1 MVESTKLGRGVG
13 CCWQGW
19 RGGCLRGIDPRAFI
33 SNRCVSLKVS
43 RNCLLLQMTHIAVS
57 LTCVD
62 APSVAG
68 GEPFAGCFRL
78 IDAGL
83 EENPYLAALREG
95 EVAGSIP
102 LQRHADTLRKLL
114 LRLHYYIAVT
124 LNGCL
129 IVGLRRAL
137 LSLLSCSRQR

>member
-19 RGGCLRGIDPRAFI
+19 RGGCPRGIDPRVFI

-62 APSVAG
+62 APSVARG
-68 GEPFAGCFRL
+68 KPFARGFRL

-83 EENPYLAALREG
+83 KEYPYFICHNAVGVSFMPFYNYSDKILPNLCKGVARSKGFFNPARLLSRDSWG
-95 EVAGSIP
+95 L
-102 LQRHADTLRKLL
+102 LQRIFLL
-114 LRLHYYIAVT
+114 V
-124 LNGCL
+124 
-129 IVGLRRAL
+129 
-137 LSLLSCSRQR
+137 

>member
-19 RGGCLRGIDPRAFI
+19 RGGCLRGIDPRVFI
-33 SNRCVSLKVS
+33 SSRCVSLKVS

-62 APSVAG
+62 APSVAR
-68 GEPFAGCFRL
+68 GEPFARGFRL

-95 EVAGSIP
+95 EVAGSIA
-102 LQRHADTLRKLL
+102 LERRADALRKHL
-114 LRLHYYIAVT
+114 LRLNDYIAETLSEALIGVT
-124 LNGCL
+124 CFLF
-129 IVGLRRAL
+129 
-137 LSLLSCSRQR
+137 

>member
-19 RGGCLRGIDPRAFI
+19 RGGCPRGIDPRVFI

-68 GEPFAGCFRL
+68 GEPFARGFGL
-78 IDAGL
+78 VDAGF
-83 EENPYLAALREG
+83 EEDANFGAYWEAEVTCGVAFEG
-95 EVAGSIP
+95 G
-102 LQRHADTLRKLL
+102 ADTLGESL
-114 LRLHYYIAVT
+114 LRLHYDVAVA

-129 IVGLRRAL
+129 IVGLRGAL
-137 LSLLSCSRQR
+137 LLF

>member
-1 MVESTKLGRGVG
+1 MPFLVESTKLGRGVG

-19 RGGCLRGIDPRAFI
+19 RGGCPHGIDPRVFI
-33 SNRCVSLKVS
+33 SNRCVSLKVL

-57 LTCVD
+57 LTYID

-95 EVAGSIP
+95 EAAGCIAF
-102 LQRHADTLRKLL
+102 QRRADTLRELL
-114 LRLHYYIAVT
+114 LRLNDYIAVA
-124 LNGCL
+124 L
-129 IVGLRRAL
+129 IDVLPAVADRFFF
-137 LSLLSCSRQR
+137 